1 MVGNSTNGVGV
12 SASTQNANENAIFGI
27 NTATGAAAKPVNA
40 IAGCGVWGHTKV
52 TGATG
57 VVGSTEPGVN
67 ATGVLGIGNGTEAGV
82 AGINNFSATSNVP
95 AGPGVF
101 GSSGWGTGVSASST
115 EGTGVSASSQ
125 NGAGVSASSV
135 NSTGVTGTSTNGVG
149 VSAGTQNANQN
160 AIFGINTATVAA
172 TAPVNAIAGC
182 GVWGHTTVPGGT
194 GVVGSTEPS
203 VTATGVLGI
212 GNGEGDGVRGVAG
225 PPPEHTSQVGPWAGV
240 HGIAGTLFDSF
251 AGLFDGAVQIN
262 GDLFSGTVTS
272 SPSSDPSSS
281 PFAGVFNGPVQII
294 SLPSLVPSSFDGEV
308 DIHGLLRVEGDLNVT
323 GTVTKGSGGFQI
335 DHPLDPANKYLV
347 HSFVESPD
355 MKNVYDGVA
364 VADSLGEVS
373 VELPAYFDALNKD
386 FRYQLTPIG
395 GPAPNLHVK
404 QELTRNR
411 FLMAGAAPGQR
422 VCWQITGTRKDA
434 WALANP
440 IVVEREKPKSE
451 KEHFESDTR
460 SSIGIWDATKA
471 G

>member
-1 MVGNSTNGVGV
+1 VGV

-40 IAGCGVWGHTKV
+40 IAGCGVWGHTHV
-52 TGATG
+52 TGGTG
-57 VVGSTEPGVN
+57 VVGSTEPTVN
-67 ATGVLGIGNGTEAGV
+67 ATGVLGIGAGTEAGV

-101 GSSGWGTGVSASST
+101 GSSEFGTGVSASST
-115 EGTGVSASSQ
+115 EGTGVSASSTE
-125 NGAGVSASSV
+125 GTGVSASSV
-135 NSTGVTGTSTNGVG
+135 NSTGVNGTSQSGVG
-149 VSAGTQNANQN
+149 VSASTQNANQN
-160 AIFGINTATVAA
+160 AIFGINTAAGPA

-182 GVWGHTTVPGGT
+182 GVWGHTKVQGGT
-194 GVVGSTEPS
+194 GVVGSTEPD

-212 GNGEGDGVRGVAG
+212 GNGNGDGVLGVAG
-225 PPPEHTSQVGPWAGV
+225 PPPEHTSQVGLWAGV
-240 HGIAGTLFDSF
+240 HGVAGTGIDSF
-251 AGLFDGAVQIN
+251 AGLFDGDVEIN
-262 GDLFSGTVTS
+262 GDLELSGDLDVAGTVTS
-272 SPSSDPSSS
+272 TPSSGL
-281 PFAGVFNGPVQII
+281 AGLFNGPIRI
-294 SLPSLVPSSFDGEV
+294 NSSSALEGSVFGMDVEING
-308 DIHGLLRVEGDLNVT
+308 GLQVVGDLTVS
-323 GTVTKGSGGFQI
+323 GTIVKGSGGFQI
-335 DHPLDPANKYLV
+335 DHPLDPASKYLV

-395 GPAPNLHVK
+395 APAPNLHVK

-411 FLMAGAAPGQR
+411 FAIAGAAPGQR
-422 VCWQITGTRKDA
+422 VCWQVTGTRKDA

-440 IVVEREKPKSE
+440 IVVEREKPKGQRG
-451 KEHFESDTR
+451 HFESDARGTT
-460 SSIGIWDATKA
+460 GIRGATKA